1 MRADLLRSART
12 LVLPTLALVAV
23 LVFVPG
29 DSGLAAR
36 AYALL
41 LCVLAFLVALAALRR
56 GLPREESLHPRAPKR
71 RGGGRR
77 AIPETLE
84 RIEQETHL
92 GIASSFDLHHR
103 LRPRLR
109 ALSTELLATRRRIS
123 LDDQPQAARDV
134 LGEVTW
140 ELVRPH
146 RPPPE
151 DRFAR
156 GISTG
161 ELEQVVESL
170 ERI

>member
-12 LVLPTLALVAV
+12 LVLPTLALVVV
-23 LVFVPG
+23 LAFVPG
-29 DSGLAAR
+29 EGGLAAR

-41 LCVLAFLVALAALRR
+41 LCVLGLGLALASLHR
-56 GLPREESLHPRAPKR
+56 GLPQERPLRARASRR
-71 RGGGRR
+71 RGGERR
-77 AIPETLE
+77 PLPETLE

-92 GIASSFDLHHR
+92 GIAGSFELHHR
-103 LRPRLR
+103 LRRRVREL
-109 ALSTELLATRRRIS
+109 AAELLATRRRIS
-123 LDDQPQAARDV
+123 LDGQPEAARDV

-140 ELVRPH
+140 ELVRPE

-156 GISTG
+156 GISTTDLG
-161 ELEQVVESL
+161 KIVDSL